1 MPEIWK
7 PVPGYEGKYEVSDQ
21 GRVRSL
27 DRQCVGKDNRSE
39 LHRGKILNPAKTI
52 RGGYLD
58 VSLRD
63 GEKRKH
69 RTVHSLVAEV
79 FIGERPKGCDV
90 MHLNGDRTDNRANN
104 LRYGTRKENLN
115 QTYEYGGKQASGKL
129 SVADVKA
136 IRSRIQSGERLAEIA
151 EYYGVHR
158 AAIYHI
164 KNGTT
169 FKWLPEEVANG

>member
-27 DRQCVGKDNRSE
+27 DRPCVGKDGRSE
-39 LHRGKILNPAKTI
+39 FHPGKILNPDKTI

-79 FIGERPKGCDV
+79 FLGERPNGCDV
-90 MHLNGDRTDNRANN
+90 MHLNGDRTDNRVEN

-115 QTYEYGGKQASGKL
+115 QTYEYGGKQANGKL
-129 SVADVKA
+129 SVEDVKA
-136 IRSRIQSGERLAEIA
+136 VRGRIRSGERIA
-151 EYYGVHR
+151 TIADSYGVNT

-169 FKWLPEEVANG
+169 FRWLPEEVANG

>member
-7 PVPGYEGKYEVSDQ
+7 PVPSYEGKYEVSDQ

-39 LHRGKILNPAKTI
+39 FHPGKILNPSKVI

-63 GEKRKH
+63 GEKRTH

-79 FIGERPKGCDV
+79 FIGERPHGYDV
-90 MHLNGDRTDNRANN
+90 MHLNGDRTDNRVEN

-115 QTYEYGGKQASGKL
+115 QTYEYGGKQANGKL
-129 SVADVKA
+129 SIEDVQE
-136 IRSRIQSGERLAEIA
+136 IRRRIKTGERVATIA
-151 EYYGVHR
+151 DAYGVNS